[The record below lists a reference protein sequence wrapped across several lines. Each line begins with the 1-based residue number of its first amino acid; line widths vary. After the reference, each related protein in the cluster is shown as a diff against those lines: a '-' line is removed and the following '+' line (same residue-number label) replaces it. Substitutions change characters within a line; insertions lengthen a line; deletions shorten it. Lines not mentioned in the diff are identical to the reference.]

1 MSPEARVFY
10 TLGKPDVYIVHIFV
24 DEESD
29 IVVGQ

>member
-10 TLGKPDVYIVHIFV
+10 ALRRPDVYIGHTFV
-24 DEESD
+24 DEKSD